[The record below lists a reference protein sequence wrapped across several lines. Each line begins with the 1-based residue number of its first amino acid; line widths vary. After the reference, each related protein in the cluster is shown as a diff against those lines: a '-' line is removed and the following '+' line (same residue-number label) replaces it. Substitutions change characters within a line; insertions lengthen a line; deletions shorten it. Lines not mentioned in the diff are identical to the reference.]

1 MAVWRR
7 TAALAALVLCAVG
20 AAMTPRHHEYCI
32 VGAGPAGVQ
41 LAYFLHTSPEPRDY
55 IVFERAAN
63 AGSYFETYPRH
74 RTLISINKR
83 FTGHEAD
90 RPWRTSEFNMRHDWN
105 SLLNDEGL
113 LFGNY
118 SAEYLPPADDLVR
131 YLGDFVEASDLN
143 IKYDSTVT
151 TIDRVDGRCA
161 QCLLRK
167 KRTAAVVL

>member
-1 MAVWRR
+1 MVAACWLHPPAAMAVRLR
-7 TAALAALVLCAVG
+7 ATALAALVLCAVG

-83 FTGHEAD
+83 YTGSDNFEL
-90 RPWRTSEFNMRHDWN
+90 NMRHDWN
-105 SLLNDEGL
+105 SLLTRR
-113 LFGNY
+113 
-118 SAEYLPPADDLVR
+118 PAP
-131 YLGDFVEASDLN
+131 
-143 IKYDSTVT
+143 
-151 TIDRVDGRCA
+151 
-161 QCLLRK
+161 
-167 KRTAAVVL
+167 